1 MARQTYAP
9 SENDAPQAV
18 QDELIHGSEHAM
30 GLHMQQ
36 RMREDLAMVKQL
48 RETRRLRAVRPA

>member
-1 MARQTYAP
+1 MARQAYAP
-9 SENDAPQAV
+9 SVNDAPQDV
-18 QDELIHGSEHAM
+18 QDELIHGTEHAM
-30 GLHMQQ
+30 GQYVQQ